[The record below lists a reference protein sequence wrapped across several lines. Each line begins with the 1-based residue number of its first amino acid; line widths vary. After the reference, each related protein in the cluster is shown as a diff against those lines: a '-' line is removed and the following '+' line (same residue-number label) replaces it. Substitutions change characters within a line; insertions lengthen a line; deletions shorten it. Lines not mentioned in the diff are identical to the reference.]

1 MRFFTVLGIIF
12 YAAMIMVIGLAL
24 IVFAF
29 NLLLPADINNL
40 LTFAQS
46 SHNSRVI
53 IGLSGVLLILIS
65 FSFAQ
70 IILGKIQRERTIAF
84 ATSSG
89 QVTIS
94 LSAVEDLIRRLAG
107 IIPEVKELRPN
118 VVANKKGIVVE
129 MRVVLRSEANI
140 PELTSRLQDITRSK
154 IQEVLGVDEQIIIRI
169 HVAKIAH
176 DERDARKRKDFE
188 KDDRSGIPFSG
199 YGSIR

>member
-1 MRFFTVLGIIF
+1 MKFFTVLGIVF

-24 IVFAF
+24 IVFAL

-40 LTFAQS
+40 LILVQS
-46 SHNSRVI
+46 SHNSRIV
-53 IGLSGVLLILIS
+53 IGLSGLLLILIS

-70 IILGKIQRERTIAF
+70 VILGKFQREKTIAF
-84 ATSSG
+84 TTSSG

-118 VVANKKGIVVE
+118 VVANKKGIIVE

-140 PELTSRLQDITRSK
+140 PELTSRLQDLTRSK

-169 HVAKIAH
+169 HVAKITH
-176 DERDARKRKDFE
+176 DEKDVRRKKDFE
-188 KDDRSGIPFSG
+188 KEDRTTIPFSG
-199 YGSIR
+199 YGRV